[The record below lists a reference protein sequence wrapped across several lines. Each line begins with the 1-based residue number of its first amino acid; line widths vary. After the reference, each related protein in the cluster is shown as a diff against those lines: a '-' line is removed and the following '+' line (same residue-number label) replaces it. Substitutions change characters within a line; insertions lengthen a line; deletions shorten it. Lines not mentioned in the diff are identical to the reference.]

1 VITAQQAQKT
11 IESLRMGIPPDGM
24 VKHFTVGRASEI
36 EKLSALLTH
45 PQSRAMLIQANYGAG
60 KTHLL
65 RYIREVALQSS
76 YAVSLITLDAKSGL
90 AFNRLDQF
98 LGQVCRQIEI
108 PTSQGERG
116 IRHLLHLARAV
127 YNAHPADPSGFWSNV
142 SSQNRW
148 DYDHTEQLK
157 SPALYL
163 ALRAWFLGDEQA
175 HLVIEDWL
183 YNPSHYSTQ
192 KAKLYQYLIGQLRN
206 VFRDPRSER
215 QIVTGGVL
223 DFFKSGD
230 FEKSW
235 WALNDLNTLTQ
246 ACGLQGLVI
255 LVDELEDIVDNIPRK
270 ADQQDAFWRLFEF
283 FSGTKFGGLSFFA
296 VTPDFVDA
304 CKTLL
309 IKQNLFDFDYSRFE
323 KLPVFKLSP
332 LDEGDIQRLKQIIIQ
347 LHQETYDWTPDAQ
360 QLSAIGQNH
369 SMPQHP
375 DGIRW
380 MIKHLLQTLDSVM
393 ENEF

>member
-1 VITAQQAQKT
+1 MINAQQAQKT

-36 EKLSALLTH
+36 EKLATLLTH

-65 RYIREVALQSS
+65 RYIREIALESG
-76 YAVSLITLDAKSGL
+76 YAVSMITLDAKSGL
-90 AFNRLDQF
+90 AFNRLDQIF
-98 LGQVCRQIEI
+98 GQVCRHIEI

-116 IRHLLHLARAV
+116 IRHLLHFARAV

-163 ALRAWFLGDEQA
+163 ALRAWFLGDAQT

-183 YNPSHYSTQ
+183 YNPSQYSTQ
-192 KAKLYQYLIGQLRN
+192 KTKLYQHLIGQLRN

-215 QIVTGGVL
+215 QIVTSGVF
-223 DFFKSGD
+223 DFFKTGD

-235 WALNDLNTLTQ
+235 WALKDLNTLTQ

-332 LDEGDIQRLKQIIIQ
+332 LDEDDIQRLKQIIIQ
-347 LHQETYDWTPDAQ
+347 LHLDTYDWTPDAQ
-360 QLSAIGQNH
+360 QRSAISQNH
-369 SMPQHP
+369 YMPQHP

-393 ENEF
+393 ENEL